1 MTVESYVLVRARRN
15 PDGSWGPRSDD
26 LAPYTTLSGEDV
38 TARASGISDGALWLN
53 EIEAPPQVMV
63 WRYRMSNQDAL
74 AMSSDPRVWMVESR
88 RYSIDDEGNEV
99 EQDNNRDDPYSTAE
113 RDLRITQL
121 SNVTGFDYQQIA
133 NWWTPDKT
141 HREVALK
148 LRDYLR
154 RVN

>member
-1 MTVESYVLVRARRN
+1 
-15 PDGSWGPRSDD
+15 
-26 LAPYTTLSGEDV
+26 
-38 TARASGISDGALWLN
+38 
-53 EIEAPPQVMV
+53 
-63 WRYRMSNQDAL
+63 
-74 AMSSDPRVWMVESR
+74 MSSDPRVWMVESR

-121 SNVTGFDYQQIA
+121 SKVTGFNYQQIA

-154 RVN
+154 KIN